1 MSKFQLDPEYVPAL
15 SDAMVILKSPDGTEK
30 ELGRLGSFD
39 AKSITAANGTYS
51 IKIDDLKSGDE
62 SAANIHFRDQRTL
75 TMRVWVRLAAT
86 LLPALSDAMV
96 IVTDAKGSVKE
107 IGRLGAFDANTITAA
122 NGTFSIKI
130 DDLKSGEESAANLHF
145 RDQRTLTM
153 RVWVRLAATL
163 LPALLLVI
171 SLWIQRKKFIID
183 ECYYDQMMVEINSR
197 KEEESSLS

>member
-1 MSKFQLDPEYVPAL
+1 
-15 SDAMVILKSPDGTEK
+15 MVILKSPDGTEK

-86 LLPALSDAMV
+86 LLPALM
-96 IVTDAKGSVKE
+96 
-107 IGRLGAFDANTITAA
+107 
-122 NGTFSIKI
+122 
-130 DDLKSGEESAANLHF
+130 
-145 RDQRTLTM
+145 
-153 RVWVRLAATL
+153 
-163 LPALLLVI
+163 LVL
-171 SLWIQRKKFIID
+171 SLYIQKKKFFID
-183 ECYYDQMMVEINSR
+183 ENYYDQMMLEIESR